1 MKSCEALLDS
11 AREIYDKVF
20 QSKIYSFSSIVR
32 SELPEEAGVYV
43 IWVKKTEE
51 VLYVG
56 RTRNI
61 KQRLYTNHLMGN
73 KSSARL
79 KKYLVDDNVNHPEID
94 DYSKAK
100 EYIRQNCNFQFIL
113 CDDNNE
119 RGHIEGLLGYLT
131 QARYIETEH

>member
-1 MKSCEALLDS
+1 M
-11 AREIYDKVF
+11 
-20 QSKIYSFSSIVR
+20 R

-79 KKYLVDDNVNHPEID
+79 KKYLVDDNVDHPEID

-119 RGHIEGLLGYLT
+119 EDI
-131 QARYIETEH
+131 

>member
-131 QARYIETEH
+131 QARYIEIEH

>member
-113 CDDNNE
+113 CEDNNE

>member
-1 MKSCEALLDS
+1 MKSCKALLDS

-79 KKYLVDDNVNHPEID
+79 KKYLVDDNVDHPEID

-100 EYIRQNCNFQFIL
+100 EYIRQNCNFQLYYAMTTMKEDI
-113 CDDNNE
+113 
-119 RGHIEGLLGYLT
+119 
-131 QARYIETEH
+131 

>member
-113 CDDNNE
+113 CEDNNE
-119 RGHIEGLLGYLT
+119 RGHIEGLLGY
-131 QARYIETEH
+131 